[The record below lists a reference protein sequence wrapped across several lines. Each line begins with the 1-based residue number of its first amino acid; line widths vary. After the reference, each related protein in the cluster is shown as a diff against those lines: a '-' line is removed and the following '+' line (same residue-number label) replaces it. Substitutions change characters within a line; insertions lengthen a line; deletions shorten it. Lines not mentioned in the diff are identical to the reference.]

1 MKTKPTG
8 KSSAK
13 KAQPTAMKSPTK
25 KVSKETAAGNEKNAK
40 ALSYGPAST
49 FPRYYGCVTLYN
61 DVGGSL
67 WRVKPGVGR
76 RDHKMFSYKVDPR
89 SVWMSLVKHVKTITD
104 K

>member
-1 MKTKPTG
+1 
-8 KSSAK
+8 
-13 KAQPTAMKSPTK
+13 MKSPTK
-25 KVSKETAAGNEKNAK
+25 KVSKKKGAGNEKDAK

-61 DVGGSL
+61 DVPGSL

-89 SVWMSLVKHVKTITD
+89 SVWMTVVDLVKTLANK
-104 K
+104 